1 MDELKDNWQ
10 SIRNLTGK
18 EREDYF
24 KELAIRNSC
33 ADKATIDRFRE
44 SMMYREERNM
54 EIFHIRS

>member
-33 ADKATIDRFRE
+33 ADKSEIMRLHE
-44 SMMYREERNM
+44 SMMYWDGRNT
-54 EIFHIRS
+54 EIVYVRF